1 VVGRKEEMSC
11 GAPEGALYKLKIFFI
26 KFYHFI
32 TYKDMRKY
40 VYYLMLASLLMAT
53 SCGTQKKSV
62 YFSEN
67 SPAGSA
73 TFTQRMDKM
82 KELNIQ
88 PDDILAI
95 HVTTISSIA
104 EKTPI
109 NIFNDGGTAYNVS
122 ETNANG
128 GSFQTNGYLVD
139 ANGNIDFP
147 VIGKVSV
154 AGKTIRQVKETLATK
169 LRDYIKDPV
178 VEARIINY
186 RVTVLGEVGRPGT
199 VTAPNHR
206 ISVVEALAAA
216 GDVMLTGRKDNI
228 LIVRETDGV
237 REFARLNLN
246 STNVFSS
253 PYYYLKQNDI
263 VYVEPARIRRQQNS
277 EFTQTYLPVISTV
290 ISTLLAVYGIV
301 VLSK

>member
-1 VVGRKEEMSC
+1 
-11 GAPEGALYKLKIFFI
+11 
-26 KFYHFI
+26 
-32 TYKDMRKY
+32 
-40 VYYLMLASLLMAT
+40 MLACLLTTASCAT
-53 SCGTQKKSV
+53 HEKSV
-62 YFSEN
+62 YFSDN
-67 SPAGSA
+67 SPNRNAD
-73 TFTQRMDKM
+73 FTQRVERQ
-82 KELNIQ
+82 KELTVQ

-109 NIFNDGGTAYNVS
+109 NIFNDGGTTYSVS
-122 ETNANG
+122 ETNSQG
-128 GSFQTNGYLVD
+128 GSNLQTNGYLVD
-139 ANGNIDFP
+139 ASGNIDFP
-147 VIGKVSV
+147 VIGKMYVG
-154 AGKTIRQVKETLATK
+154 GKTIRQVKDGLAMK
-169 LRDYIKDPV
+169 LKDYIKDPV

-186 RVTVLGEVGRPGT
+186 RVTVLGEVNRPGT
-199 VTAPNHR
+199 INAPNHR
-206 ISVVEALAAA
+206 ISVVDALAAA

-263 VYVEPARIRRQQNS
+263 VYVEAARIRRQQNS
-277 EFTQTYLPVISTV
+277 EFTQTYLPVISSLV
-290 ISTLLAVYGIV
+290 STILAVYGIV

>member
-1 VVGRKEEMSC
+1 
-11 GAPEGALYKLKIFFI
+11 
-26 KFYHFI
+26 
-32 TYKDMRKY
+32 MRQY
-40 VYYLMLASLLMAT
+40 VYYIIMLACLGMGACAT
-53 SCGTQKKSV
+53 QQKSV

-67 SPAGSA
+67 SQNSTGV
-73 TFTQRMDKM
+73 FTQKTDRVKD
-82 KELNIQ
+82 LTIQ

-95 HVTTISSIA
+95 KVTTISSMSLS
-104 EKTPI
+104 EKSPV
-109 NIFNDGGTAYNVS
+109 NIFNDGGTTYNIS

-128 GSFQTNGYLVD
+128 SSGGMQTNGYLVD

-147 VIGKVSV
+147 VVGKIYVG
-154 AGKTIRQVKETLATK
+154 GKTIRQVKDALSLK
-169 LRDYIKDPV
+169 LKDYVKDPV

-186 RVTVLGEVGRPGT
+186 RVTVLGEVGRPGPI
-199 VTAPNHR
+199 TAPNHR
-206 ISVVEALAAA
+206 ISVVDAIAAA
-216 GDVMLTGRKDNI
+216 GDVMITGRRDNI

-263 VYVEPARIRRQQNS
+263 VYVEPARLRRQQNS
-277 EFTQTYLPVISTV
+277 EFTQVYLPVFSTLISTM
-290 ISTLLAVYGIV
+290 LAIYGIV